1 MSQYYDQEI
10 TNEEDTLNVSNKK
23 NPGKEK
29 ILYFEFEIKQIND
42 IFNQNGSSNSEKSLT
57 FLSIKDITRLVQN

>member
-10 TNEEDTLNVSNKK
+10 LNEENDTLNVSNKK

-42 IFNQNGSSNSEKSLT
+42 ISNQTS
-57 FLSIKDITRLVQN
+57 

>member
-10 TNEEDTLNVSNKK
+10 LNEEDDTIKVSNKK
-23 NPGKEK
+23 KSGKEK

-42 IFNQNGSSNSEKSLT
+42 ISNQTS
-57 FLSIKDITRLVQN
+57 